1 VLERCAARNQ
11 IVVGNR
17 EGLDVREV
25 AVRALVDRGLGDG
38 IGSSVQLRY
47 RSRAVP
53 VAGLRRIAPDVAVVT
68 LAEAFSGLAPG
79 QSAVFYRD
87 DVVVAG
93 GLVAGPGSG
102 EGGYDTLRPRTGG

>member
-1 VLERCAARNQ
+1 MQE
-11 IVVGNR
+11 VV
-17 EGLDVREV
+17 
-25 AVRALVDRGLGDG
+25 VRALVDRGLGDG
-38 IGSSVQLRY
+38 SGLSVQLRY

-53 VAGLRRIAPDVAVVT
+53 LAGLRRIAPDAAVLT
-68 LAEAFSGLAPG
+68 LGEVFSGLAPG